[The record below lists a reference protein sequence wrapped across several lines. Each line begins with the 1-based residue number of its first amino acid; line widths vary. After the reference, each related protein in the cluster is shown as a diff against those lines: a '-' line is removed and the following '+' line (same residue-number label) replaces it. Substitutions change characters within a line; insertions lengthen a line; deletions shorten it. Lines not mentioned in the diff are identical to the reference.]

1 MQADDRILSM
11 TWRARPDLSCEF
23 ASPAWLEYT
32 GCTLEQ
38 ALGEGWTRA
47 VHPDDLARW
56 RHTCQAAADERRPF
70 EIEYRLRRR
79 DGEYRWVLDRA
90 APRFGD
96 NGSANGGE
104 SDRFLGYAGA
114 CTDIE
119 ELLATVA
126 RLVQPV
132 GT

>member
-1 MQADDRILSM
+1 MEADERILSM

-38 ALGEGWTRA
+38 ALGDGWTHA

-56 RHTCQAAADERRPF
+56 RDTCRRAADQRQPF

-90 APRFGD
+90 APQYSQEDFV
-96 NGSANGGE
+96 
-104 SDRFLGYAGA
+104 GYAGS

>member
-1 MQADDRILSM
+1 MQPDDRILSM

-47 VHPDDLARW
+47 VHPDDLGRW
-56 RHTCQAAADERRPF
+56 RQTCRRAFDQRRPF

-90 APRFGD
+90 TPRYAD
-96 NGSANGGE
+96 
-104 SDRFLGYAGA
+104 DRADSGAFLGYSGA

-119 ELLATVA
+119 DLLATVA

>member
-23 ASPAWLEYT
+23 ASPAWLAYT

-38 ALGEGWTRA
+38 ALGEGWMRA

-56 RHTCQAAADERRPF
+56 RQTCRSAADQRRPF

-79 DGEYRWVLDRA
+79 DGAYRWVLDRA
-90 APRFGD
+90 APRYGD
-96 NGSANGGE
+96 NGTDG
-104 SDRFLGYAGA
+104 DRFLGYAGA

>member
-1 MQADDRILSM
+1 MQPDERILSM

-23 ASPAWLEYT
+23 ASPAWLDYT

-47 VHPDDLARW
+47 VHPADLARW
-56 RHTCQAAADERRPF
+56 RQTCLAAADERRPF

-90 APRFGD
+90 APRYGD
-96 NGSANGGE
+96 NGGE

-119 ELLATVA
+119 DLLATVA

>member
-1 MQADDRILSM
+1 MHADDRIAAM

-38 ALGEGWTRA
+38 ALGDGWTRA
-47 VHPDDLARW
+47 VHPQDLERW
-56 RHTCQAAADERRPF
+56 RETCRAAADERRPF

-90 APRFGD
+90 APRYGD
-96 NGSANGGE
+96 SGSDNGGE
-104 SDRFLGYAGA
+104 NDRFLGYAGA

>member
-1 MQADDRILSM
+1 MEADDRILSM

-38 ALGEGWTRA
+38 ALGDGWTQA

-56 RHTCQAAADERRPF
+56 RRTCGQAIEERRPF

-90 APRFGD
+90 APQY
-96 NGSANGGE
+96 SA
-104 SDRFLGYAGA
+104 SADFVGYEGA

>member
-1 MQADDRILSM
+1 MEADDRILSM

-56 RHTCQAAADERRPF
+56 RDTCRRAAEERRPF

-90 APRFGD
+90 APRYSHD
-96 NGSANGGE
+96 
-104 SDRFLGYAGA
+104 DFLGYTGA

-119 ELLATVA
+119 DLLATVA

-132 GT
+132 GM

>member
-1 MQADDRILSM
+1 MEADERILSM

-23 ASPAWLEYT
+23 VSPAWLKYT

-38 ALGEGWTRA
+38 ALGDGWARA

-56 RHTCQAAADERRPF
+56 RDTCRAAADERRPF

-90 APRFGD
+90 APRYGD
-96 NGSANGGE
+96 SCSDNGGE

>member
-1 MQADDRILSM
+1 MEADERILSM
-11 TWRARPDLSCEF
+11 TWRARADLSCEF
-23 ASPAWLEYT
+23 VSPAWLRYT

-38 ALGEGWTRA
+38 ALGDGWTRA

-56 RHTCQAAADERRPF
+56 RDTCRAAADQRRPF

-90 APRFGD
+90 APRYGD
-96 NGSANGGE
+96 SGSDNGGE

>member
-1 MQADDRILSM
+1 MQADDRIPTM

-47 VHPDDLARW
+47 VHPDDLTRW
-56 RHTCQAAADERRPF
+56 RDTCRRAADQRMPF

-90 APRFGD
+90 APQYAD
-96 NGSANGGE
+96 Q
-104 SDRFLGYAGA
+104 DFLGYAGA

-119 ELLATVA
+119 DLLATVA

-132 GT
+132 GM

>member
-1 MQADDRILSM
+1 MEADDRILSM
-11 TWRARPDLSCEF
+11 TWRARPDLSCES

-38 ALGEGWTRA
+38 ALGEGWMRA

-56 RHTCQAAADERRPF
+56 RRTCRSAFDERRAF

-90 APRFGD
+90 APRYSD
-96 NGSANGGE
+96 GE
-104 SDRFLGYAGA
+104 VFAGYAGA

-119 ELLATVA
+119 DLLATVA

>member
-56 RHTCQAAADERRPF
+56 RQTCLSAADERRPF

-90 APRFGD
+90 APHYSHDHFV
-96 NGSANGGE
+96 
-104 SDRFLGYAGA
+104 GYAGV

>member
-1 MQADDRILSM
+1 MQADDHILSM
-11 TWRARPDLSCEF
+11 TWRARPDLWCEF

-47 VHPDDLARW
+47 VHPDDLPRW
-56 RHTCQAAADERRPF
+56 RQTCRRAAQERRPF
-70 EIEYRLRRR
+70 EVEYRLRRR

-90 APRFGD
+90 APRYGD
-96 NGSANGGE
+96 SDAE
-104 SDRFLGYAGA
+104 SDGFLGYAGA

-119 ELLATVA
+119 DLLATVA

>member
-1 MQADDRILSM
+1 MEADNRRLSM

-38 ALGEGWTRA
+38 ALGDGWTRA

-56 RHTCQAAADERRPF
+56 RDTCRRALQERRPF
-70 EIEYRLRRR
+70 EIEYRLRRG

-90 APRFGD
+90 APRY
-96 NGSANGGE
+96 
-104 SDRFLGYAGA
+104 SDHDFLGYSGA

-119 ELLATVA
+119 DLLATVA

-132 GT
+132 GM